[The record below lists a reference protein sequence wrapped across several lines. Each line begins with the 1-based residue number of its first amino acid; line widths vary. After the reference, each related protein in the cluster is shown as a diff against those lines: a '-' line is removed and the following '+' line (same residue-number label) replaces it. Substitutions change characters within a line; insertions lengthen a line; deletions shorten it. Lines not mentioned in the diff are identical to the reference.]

1 MARAGPL
8 APWVPLGVAPGP
20 PLGHTLGRAGGWGP
34 SVTAVDQQADP
45 GVELFEPPPSRRA
58 FSPGDAVRLLAG
70 ILLVVAGAVV
80 ASVAQSTIEGLE
92 QDLLEAFA
100 RLPDRFERV
109 VLSVAQLVTS
119 VVPTVALVVLL
130 VRRHFRIAALLV
142 LASVAASLAMVVAD
156 AIVIDR
162 ELAAVLDAL
171 RAEESLADSAYPN
184 SQVIASTV
192 AVVTVAAPWLSRR
205 WKRTLWGG
213 VALLVLLRLVAVA
226 QPAFDLVVALGVGTV
241 IGSLVLLVFGSP
253 TREPRP
259 DELLRAL
266 RGAGYDP
273 RLIRPP
279 EPAGSALRYEVV
291 EGDGTAH
298 AVHLRTPD
306 ERDAE
311 LLNRWYR
318 GVRYRAS
325 EVREPYATLKRRI
338 EHEALVLTLA
348 DRAGVRAPGVERIGK
363 TDGGSA
369 FFVTPL
375 PPSRPM
381 SSEELRDPER
391 LADLWRQVGRLHD
404 AGIAHRHLTLESLHV
419 DDDGRPWLVDF
430 DRARTAPDER
440 ERARDVAEL
449 LTETALEVGAAPAVA
464 AAVDAVGS
472 DRVAPALRMLQP
484 LALPAPTRARVKG
497 TTVLDDLRAAVQD
510 VTDAPALELEEL
522 ERVKPRTVLVIG
534 ASALAFYSLLPQ
546 LANLQDT
553 VDAFQQADLWWIA
566 GVVLA
571 SATTYLFAAVSFQ
584 GAVADTLPFA
594 ANVRAQVA
602 ASFAGLVGP
611 AGAGGFALTARFLE
625 RNGVGGGEA
634 GASVAVNAIAGF
646 AVHLTLMTGF
656 FVWAGSSAADGFS
669 LPDTNT
675 VLLVAAVV
683 LAVLGV
689 LVAIR
694 PVRRRFVAPALRAAR
709 DGLTQIARVFQRPER
724 VLALFGGSFG
734 ISAAYVAAVACAV
747 EAFGGGLS
755 LPQIG
760 AAYLGAVAIA
770 TLAPTPGGLGAL
782 ESAMIAGFTGFGLPA
797 GVAVSATLT
806 FRLATFWLPILP
818 GWLTFGWMQRNDE
831 L

>member
-1 MARAGPL
+1 MTTVDEPL
-8 APWVPLGVAPGP
+8 
-20 PLGHTLGRAGGWGP
+20 
-34 SVTAVDQQADP
+34 DAD
-45 GVELFEPPPSRRA
+45 VELFAPPPAQRT
-58 FSPGDAVRLLAG
+58 FSPGDVVRLLVG
-70 ILLVVAGAVV
+70 VLLVLGGAMVATL
-80 ASVAQSTIEGLE
+80 AQSTIEGIE

-109 VLSVAQLVTS
+109 VLSAAQLVTS

-130 VRRHFRIAALLV
+130 VRRRFRTAGLLV
-142 LASVAASLAMVVAD
+142 LASAAASIAMVVAD
-156 AIVIDR
+156 AVVIDR

-205 WKRTLWGG
+205 WKRALWTG

-241 IGSLVLLVFGSP
+241 VGSVVLLVFGSP
-253 TREPRP
+253 TRQPRP
-259 DELLRAL
+259 DELLAAL
-266 RGAGYDP
+266 RAAGYDP
-273 RLIRPP
+273 RVIRPP
-279 EPAGSALRYEVV
+279 EPVGSAVRYEVV
-291 EGDGTAH
+291 EGDGTVH

-318 GVRYRAS
+318 GIRYRAS

-338 EHEALVLTLA
+338 EHEALVLALA
-348 DRAGVRAPGVERIGK
+348 DRAGVRTTSIDRIGR
-363 TDGGSA
+363 TEGGSA
-369 FFVTPL
+369 FYVTPL
-375 PPSRPM
+375 PPARPATAD
-381 SSEELRDPER
+381 ELGDQA
-391 LADLWRQVGRLHD
+391 LLSDLWRQVGRLHD
-404 AGIAHRHLTLESLHV
+404 AGVAHRHLTLESIHV
-419 DDDGRPWLVDF
+419 DDEGLPWLVDF

-449 LTETALEVGAAPAVA
+449 LAETALVVGAEPAVA
-464 AAVDAVGS
+464 AAVDTLGP

-484 LALPAPTRARVKG
+484 LALAGPTRARVKG
-497 TTVLDDLRAAVQD
+497 TTVLDELRSAIEGA
-510 VTDAPALELEEL
+510 TGASGLELEEL

-553 VDAFQQADLWWIA
+553 IDAFGQAELWWIL
-566 GVVLA
+566 GVLVA
-571 SATTYLFAAVSFQ
+571 SAATYVFAAISFQ
-584 GAVADTLPFA
+584 GAVADPLPFA
-594 ANVRAQVA
+594 ANLRAQVA
-602 ASFAGLVGP
+602 SSFAGLVGP
-611 AGAGGFALTARFLE
+611 AGAGGFALNARFLE
-625 RNGVGGGEA
+625 RNGVGGAEA

-646 AVHLTLMTGF
+646 AVHLTLMLGF
-656 FVWAGSSAADGFS
+656 FVWAGSSAADGFA
-669 LPDTNT
+669 LPDANA
-675 VLLVAAVV
+675 VLLVAALL
-683 LAVLGV
+683 LAAAGV
-689 LVAIR
+689 LIAIR
-694 PVRRRFVAPALRAAR
+694 PVRRRLLAPALRAAR
-709 DGLTQIARVFQRPER
+709 SGAEQIARVFQRPER

-734 ISAAYVAAVACAV
+734 ISAAYLAAVACAV
-747 EAFGGGLS
+747 EAFGGGLT

-818 GWLTFGWMQRNDE
+818 GWLSLGWMQRNEE